1 VTVPRGGV
9 ESDSSLRRGLDI
21 RDVVA
26 DWQFTVVS
34 VYVCQT
40 AKALRTMGAS
50 DGGSVLDQYY
60 IITDFLFASA
70 LPTAA
75 PRRIA
80 WIW

>member
-1 VTVPRGGV
+1 V
-9 ESDSSLRRGLDI
+9 ESDSSLRRGLDV

-50 DGGSVLDQYY
+50 DGVSVLDQYY
-60 IITDFLFASA
+60 IIPISYL
-70 LPTAA
+70 LQPYQPPA

-80 WIW
+80 WIWWFGG